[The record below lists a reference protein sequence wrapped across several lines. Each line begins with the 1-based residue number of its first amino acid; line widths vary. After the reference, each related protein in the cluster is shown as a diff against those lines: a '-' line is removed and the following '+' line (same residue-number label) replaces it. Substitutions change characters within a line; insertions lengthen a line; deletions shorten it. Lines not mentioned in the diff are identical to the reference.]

1 MSEFCFAPAG
11 WVLCVKPRRPL
22 SLPPPYDPYLD
33 AFLLQILALE
43 MHRGLR
49 PLGAAALPPPLQQPA
64 TLPGSGDGG
73 SGSGGG
79 ADEAG
84 KGAEEGVGVEGSRA
98 AAKAVEGF
106 IRQNIEAYFGDWTST
121 YTLFSLDP
129 RLVSCWLALFTLLLG
144 FRWPAWS
151 IFECSE
157 CCCSGVFFCVVPL
170 SWQGLDVWLF
180 FGLPKAHGESDLFP
194 SRNPNPNPN
203 PFPAECD

>member
-1 MSEFCFAPAG
+1 M
-11 WVLCVKPRRPL
+11 LCVKPRRPL
-22 SLPPPYDPYLD
+22 SLSPPYDPYLD

-129 RLVSCWLALFTLLLG
+129 RLVSCWLHSSRCFLGLGGPLGAFLNAQSVAVRVSFLCSSIVSAGFGCMALF
-144 FRWPAWS
+144 WVA
-151 IFECSE
+151 
-157 CCCSGVFFCVVPL
+157 
-170 SWQGLDVWLF
+170 
-180 FGLPKAHGESDLFP
+180 ES
-194 SRNPNPNPN
+194 SRRIR
-203 PFPAECD
+203 PFPVEG